1 MVDRRVVQPTGLQL
15 SNLAQPH
22 ITEVASPQSSHM
34 APAEPGAHESARPAV
49 LLDEQSAATDPF
61 FDFSGKPIS
70 YLNVGIGG
78 GRGIDGEQFDTRV
91 PGTVGQ
97 SSPAEDDK
105 IVSSGADFHA
115 ASVDALIGSA
125 PPLGLLGQ
133 EGRGGLGNSLADAN
147 GAGQAHHN
155 VSAAV
160 VVAPGS
166 VVIPGP
172 GGPATMVFE
181 AGLGARPGEPAGSHP
196 GQASFPV
203 TTKVGTISFTS
214 PDGVQTVSLGGHA
227 LTGTSQT
234 FTDAI
239 GSLTASFTFNAV
251 TGKGTITYSY
261 TLLDNTLGVPNANF
275 AVVITD
281 RDGDS
286 NPPADLVIKIVD
298 DAPIARAD
306 GDTIAPGQTT
316 ADGNVLTGAGTT
328 AGAGTA
334 DVSGADG
341 GLQVVGVAA
350 GNGPGGAAPGTV
362 GVAIAGAFG
371 TLTLNADGSYTYVH
385 TAGGGTETFTYTIR
399 DADGS
404 LAHATLTISLG
415 DAAPNNFNIPA
426 AGGAATTVF
435 EAGLSARAGEPAGS
449 HSGDPTFPT
458 TTQSGTITFT
468 SGTVVSAT
476 DLLFALLF
484 IAVLFAIAGPL
495 AWIPLVILPIMIV
508 AGYLLQRPLN
518 NAVRRLEVESSAR
531 HGVLVETLSSI
542 ETIRTVGAE
551 SRMQGLWEKSVAAAG
566 RSSEDVQFWSTMSL
580 TLAGTAQQF
589 TSLLMMVIGVLLIL
603 DGRLSMGALIAANM
617 LAGRVLAPISG
628 IASVITRATQ
638 TFTSLRSINRLMLL
652 ERERPPGRNYLARQ
666 IRHGSIV
673 FDGVRFK
680 YPNAAMHALDNV
692 SFSIAPGERVGIIG
706 QIGSGKTTVGRLLT
720 GLYEPDEGCILVEG
734 VDLRQYEP
742 ADLRRGI
749 GFVLQDIDLVFG
761 KLRDN
766 IALGLPAAT
775 DDQILE
781 AARLAGVEQFAAS
794 HPLGYD
800 MPIAEGG
807 RSLSGGQK
815 QAIGLARAM
824 IRRPQILFLDEPTA
838 HFDLRSEAE
847 FLERLKVLARG
858 DMTIIVSTHRTSL
871 LALVDRLL
879 VFEQGQL
886 IGDGPRDQIIARLQ
900 AAARGP
906 TYQPQAL
913 AETNAT
919 I

>member
-15 SNLAQPH
+15 SSLAQPH

-239 GSLTASFTFNAV
+239 GSLTASFAFNAA

-468 SGTVVSAT
+468 SMDGVDSITVNGHTITGGNTPLTFTDTTGSMTISYSWDLATGNGRINYSYALLDNGGASDAPFHIAVTDFDGDTTDVGNFLIGIVDDGSLARPDADTVGARQNTAETGNVITGEGTASGSTGADLGADGLVVVGYAAGVTNFDNTTTLGIAVAGEGGRGILTMFADGSYSFSPSGLPPGGASTFTYTIRDISSPPGEGLSHATITFTRDDLGGSIVATTEAPDGTSANHFIFNAPSDGGAHILDFRSGHDSIDVLLSSFTGLSGKGSVASSDFVTSNNASTVDMGKAHFAYNAASGELFYDSNGGDASGASRILLAVLDHHAAISAT
-476 DLLFALLF
+476 D
-484 IAVLFAIAGPL
+484 IHKI
-495 AWIPLVILPIMIV
+495 
-508 AGYLLQRPLN
+508 
-518 NAVRRLEVESSAR
+518 
-531 HGVLVETLSSI
+531 
-542 ETIRTVGAE
+542 
-551 SRMQGLWEKSVAAAG
+551 
-566 RSSEDVQFWSTMSL
+566 
-580 TLAGTAQQF
+580 
-589 TSLLMMVIGVLLIL
+589 
-603 DGRLSMGALIAANM
+603 
-617 LAGRVLAPISG
+617 
-628 IASVITRATQ
+628 
-638 TFTSLRSINRLMLL
+638 
-652 ERERPPGRNYLARQ
+652 
-666 IRHGSIV
+666 
-673 FDGVRFK
+673 
-680 YPNAAMHALDNV
+680 
-692 SFSIAPGERVGIIG
+692 
-706 QIGSGKTTVGRLLT
+706 
-720 GLYEPDEGCILVEG
+720 
-734 VDLRQYEP
+734 
-742 ADLRRGI
+742 
-749 GFVLQDIDLVFG
+749 
-761 KLRDN
+761 
-766 IALGLPAAT
+766 
-775 DDQILE
+775 
-781 AARLAGVEQFAAS
+781 
-794 HPLGYD
+794 
-800 MPIAEGG
+800 
-807 RSLSGGQK
+807 
-815 QAIGLARAM
+815 
-824 IRRPQILFLDEPTA
+824 
-838 HFDLRSEAE
+838 
-847 FLERLKVLARG
+847 
-858 DMTIIVSTHRTSL
+858 
-871 LALVDRLL
+871 
-879 VFEQGQL
+879 
-886 IGDGPRDQIIARLQ
+886 
-900 AAARGP
+900 
-906 TYQPQAL
+906 
-913 AETNAT
+913 
-919 I
+919 